1 MLIRR
6 TPVRV
11 GVLSVLL
18 LSVAACS
25 PVWFLTRSDEVVLP
39 LSLEA
44 GATQSLA
51 LTPKFPGRSYR
62 LFLRFE
68 RTVPFEDLQCLV
80 GYLWVDKC
88 PTPPIP
94 VQLHWTVST
103 GETLVVQGSA
113 APRFSIA
120 AWANDYVEVVLGE
133 FYPEFGAPYQV
144 STRVTGNGGRLAE
157 LRPKLVVLSYHN
169 PLDKS
174 IHVSPGSD
182 PPPLPN
188 KPLERPGVIASPD
201 VPTASAGRSAP
212 SR

>member
-1 MLIRR
+1 MLS
-6 TPVRV
+6 
-11 GVLSVLL
+11 GLL

-39 LSLEA
+39 LRLEA
-44 GATQSLA
+44 GATQTLA
-51 LTPKFPGRSYR
+51 FTAKFPSRRYR

-68 RTVPFEDLQCLV
+68 RAVPFDDLQCLV
-80 GYLWVDKC
+80 GYLRVEKC

-103 GETLVVQGSA
+103 GETLVAQGSA
-113 APRFSIA
+113 APRFSNV

-133 FYPEFGAPYQV
+133 FYPESGAPYQV

-157 LRPKLVVLSYHN
+157 LRPKLVVLSYYN

-174 IHVSPGSD
+174 IHVSD
-182 PPPLPN
+182 PPLLPN
-188 KPLERPGVIASPD
+188 KPLERPGMIASLD
-201 VPTASAGRSAP
+201 VPAASAGRSAP